1 MAITNVL
8 LWFTIWTPY
17 ACVTAL
23 PALGYQAT
31 LTPLVSQIPSFAG
44 KQSIVNI
51 CMQCTQQWIRNI
63 SVNFMD
69 MDIIWTFAA
78 KTACCINPIVY
89 AVSHPKF
96 REAMAR

>member
-51 CMQCTQQWIRNI
+51 CMQWTQQ
-63 SVNFMD
+63 
-69 MDIIWTFAA
+69 
-78 KTACCINPIVY
+78 
-89 AVSHPKF
+89 
-96 REAMAR
+96 

>member
-51 CMQCTQQWIRNI
+51 YMQWTQR
-63 SVNFMD
+63 
-69 MDIIWTFAA
+69 
-78 KTACCINPIVY
+78 
-89 AVSHPKF
+89 
-96 REAMAR
+96 

>member
-44 KQSIVNI
+44 KQCIVNI
-51 CMQCTQQWIRNI
+51 CMQWTHQWMQLGQA
-63 SVNFMD
+63 SVNPPD
-69 MDIIWTFAA
+69 LCLKWG
-78 KTACCINPIVY
+78 
-89 AVSHPKF
+89 
-96 REAMAR
+96 RGG

>member
-44 KQSIVNI
+44 KHYQHLHAV
-51 CMQCTQQWIRNI
+51 
-63 SVNFMD
+63 D
-69 MDIIWTFAA
+69 
-78 KTACCINPIVY
+78 TAVDTKYI
-89 AVSHPKF
+89 F
-96 REAMAR
+96 